1 MIVLGLDPGTQ
12 KTGYGIV
19 EKINKE
25 CRYQTS
31 GVIFHDI
38 SLSFMERIGHIHESI
53 LSLAK
58 KHQVCELAFESLVFV
73 KNVQAMAKIAQ
84 ARGAMMAA
92 LYSVF
97 QKKIY
102 EYPPSMIKAAVTGSG
117 KAGKQE
123 VARGVEWSLG
133 LKNPNFKT
141 DDESDAL
148 AIAICH
154 VYSMKYKK
162 SLEVTS

>member
-12 KTGYGIV
+12 KTGFGIV
-19 EKINKE
+19 EKVKRS
-25 CRYQTS
+25 CLYQAS
-31 GVIFHDI
+31 DVISHDA
-38 SLSFMERIGHIHESI
+38 SLPFMERIGQIHESI
-53 LSLAK
+53 LDLAK
-58 KHQVCELAFESLVFV
+58 KFQVCEVAFESVIFV
-73 KNVQAMAKIAQ
+73 KDVQALAKIAQ

-97 QKKIY
+97 KKKIH
-102 EYPPSMIKAAVTGSG
+102 EYSPAMVKAAVTGSG

-123 VARGVEWSLG
+123 VARGVAWSLG

-154 VYSMKYKK
+154 IHSMNYKK
-162 SLEVTS
+162 SLERTN